1 MSTSLLMSKV
11 VDIAEARRRRENRQ
25 LVTNSAKNDE
35 NRREFRL
42 QSNESLFVQVV
53 SCANHELLGTTLSC
67 RALDVSASGLR
78 LVTDT
83 PLPSGCQLDLWID
96 NTTGPGKFFLSSEV
110 RWTKR
115 NGGGYEL
122 GVMLND
128 GSATDIDEWK
138 QLYA

>member
-25 LVTNSAKNDE
+25 VAARRVQHDE
-35 NRREFRL
+35 NRREYRL
-42 QSNESLFVQVV
+42 QSNETLFVQVV

-78 LVTDT
+78 IVAETA
-83 PLPSGCQLDLWID
+83 LPSGCQLDLWID
-96 NTTGPGKFFLSSEV
+96 NATGPGKFFLSSEV

-115 NGGGYEL
+115 SGGGYEL